1 MTATNREYERYLG
14 WLSTQD
20 DISADIKRVANI
32 IYNHFDEIE
41 CTTTAQSQRSKILTP
56 YLLDEIDRTAET
68 LSAIEGNRS
77 ETEAQWVRLRRLVV
91 GTFQRVPTTRNVRAR

>member
-41 CTTTAQSQRSKILTP
+41 VQQRRRVSAQK
-56 YLLDEIDRTAET
+56 
-68 LSAIEGNRS
+68 
-77 ETEAQWVRLRRLVV
+77 
-91 GTFQRVPTTRNVRAR
+91 F